1 MRRSLIAQTPLLQR
15 VAQWDVRVS
24 LALQERR
31 GPVLNFVMQAL
42 SWSGAGGVWG
52 LVGGGGYAMHRL
64 GIDLFPETPKF
75 LSCMLGSF
83 VVLLVGGVI
92 KSAAGRKRPFMADI
106 GVKAAIWAPGKARS
120 FPSTHA
126 ATSMLL
132 ATALLFTGHVYGVP
146 VLVWAIGVTFSRV
159 WLGVHFASD
168 VIAGTVLGVAF
179 GFLPWMVIASL
190 GFG

>member
-1 MRRSLIAQTPLLQR
+1 MLQR

-31 GPVLNFVMQAL
+31 GPISNFVMQAL
-42 SWSGAGGVWG
+42 SWSGAGGFWFG
-52 LVGGGGYAMHRL
+52 IGGGGYVLHLR
-64 GIDLFPETPKF
+64 GVDLFPETPKL

-83 VVLLVGGVI
+83 VVLMVGGVM
-92 KSAAGRKRPFMADI
+92 KSAAKRKRPFMADI
-106 GVKAAIWAPGKARS
+106 GVKAAIWAPGRARS

-132 ATALLFTGHVYGVP
+132 ATALLFTGHPYGP
-146 VLVWAIGVTFSRV
+146 GVLVWAMGVTFSRV

-168 VIAGTVLGVAF
+168 VIAGTMLGVAF
-179 GFLPWMVIASL
+179 GFLPWMAIAKL